1 MDTTASVLIVSGLAG
16 LAAMASLVVVRRSL
30 PGPEDGG
37 GSGTPPPRPTT
48 VRPAAD
54 PDAELL
60 RLLDDPRLSDLAI
73 AHRSP
78 FQSRR
83 AGSPASGHG

>member
-1 MDTTASVLIVSGLAG
+1 MDTTAGVLIVSGVAG

-30 PGPEDGG
+30 PGPGDGG

-54 PDAELL
+54 PDAALL

-78 FQSRR
+78 FHGRR
-83 AGSPASGHG
+83 AGRPASGHG